1 MQMLALR
8 PLSALRR
15 SLALSEIGYVAVV
28 LAVLTGAVI
37 DDGGHL
43 AWYLLLS
50 ALLFPMSLGPLPV
63 LLLAVPDLPSQAL
76 QGIAAFAGVLV
87 LALANVYWSR
97 VIRRSI
103 RRRRSG

>member
-37 DDGGHL
+37 DDGDISPGTSCCL
-43 AWYLLLS
+43 RCY
-50 ALLFPMSLGPLPV
+50 F
-63 LLLAVPDLPSQAL
+63 Q
-76 QGIAAFAGVLV
+76 
-87 LALANVYWSR
+87 
-97 VIRRSI
+97 
-103 RRRRSG
+103 